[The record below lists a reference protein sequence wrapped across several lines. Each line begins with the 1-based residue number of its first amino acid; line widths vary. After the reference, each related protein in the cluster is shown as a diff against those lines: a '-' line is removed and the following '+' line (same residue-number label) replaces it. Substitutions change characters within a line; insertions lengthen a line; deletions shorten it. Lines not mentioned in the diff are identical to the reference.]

1 MTDSLIPVTTEAAL
15 EFLTEGLL
23 TPPDKRELL
32 RPSLELAL
40 RNLGHDQASI
50 DKALDSFTKR
60 QVH

>member
-1 MTDSLIPVTTEAAL
+1 MTDLIPVTAKAAL
-15 EFLTEGLL
+15 DFLTEGLL
-23 TPPDKRELL
+23 SAPDKRELL

-50 DKALDSFTKR
+50 DEALNNYLTR